1 MKKVSW
7 DDLFMT
13 MVYLVA
19 MKSKDESTHIGA
31 VVVGP
36 DNEVRSVGYNSFPRG
51 IDDNVAERQEK
62 PGKYGWFEH
71 GEANAVNNAALV
83 GIPLKGCRMYTNG
96 VPCTVCARGVIN
108 SGIKEVIVDKLWNDG
123 NMDIWEEAAK
133 TSSVMFEEA
142 GVKVRF
148 YDGEF
153 LDIHKFRRGIK
164 YDLQSGG
171 TIMLPFPEDFYKKK
185 EAKHDKRK
193 EKRINQ

>member
-1 MKKVSW
+1 MKKISW

-36 DNEVRSVGYNSFPRG
+36 DNEVRSMGYNSFPRG
-51 IDDNVAERQEK
+51 INDNVAERQEK
-62 PGKYGWFEH
+62 PGKYSWFEH
-71 GEANAVNNAALV
+71 GEANSVNNAALV

-96 VPCTVCARGVIN
+96 IPCTTCAGSVIN
-108 SGIKEVIVDKLWNDG
+108 SGIKEVIVDKWWNDN

-133 TSSVMFEEA
+133 ISSVKFEEA

-148 YDGEF
+148 YDGEL
-153 LDIHKFRRGIK
+153 LDIYRFRRGKK
-164 YDLQSGG
+164 YHLQSGG
-171 TIMLPFPEDFYKKK
+171 MIMLPFSDDFYEKK
-185 EAKHDKRK
+185 EAEHAKKT